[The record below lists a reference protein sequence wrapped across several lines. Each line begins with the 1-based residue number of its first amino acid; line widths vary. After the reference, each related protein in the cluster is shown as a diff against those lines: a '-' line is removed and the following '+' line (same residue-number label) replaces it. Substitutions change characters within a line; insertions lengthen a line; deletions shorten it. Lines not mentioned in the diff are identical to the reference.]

1 MAMSGDVQALVVLRA
16 QLQMYRNLLGRR
28 GIAATSFNF
37 IATGTW
43 YLFAAFLAYLAGAF
57 FASVNDLQLMMRVL
71 VVVLFGVATY
81 WQLSPVISVSFG
93 LALDLKRL
101 LIFPI
106 RPNQYF
112 LIELLLCL
120 PTSVE
125 PVLVTLGIMAGLFAN
140 PHVSN
145 WLVFVT
151 GILYLAFNLLLNV
164 ALRTLVAKVAVKRI
178 WRELV
183 LVFILALIIVPQFL
197 LATQSDEKNWLERLT
212 AFDAYNVLP
221 WSAAASAFTGN
232 AMPSSLASLGVWTLV
247 ALAGARGLFFRSL
260 HAEAESA
267 PEALRPDSGKRA
279 HADLRARIASILG
292 KPFPQPMSSL
302 IEKEF
307 LTFMRSPRFLTVFI
321 MGFTFGIV
329 VFLPM
334 ALNVGNSGSF
344 VTRNFLTVVTAYAI
358 LLMSETAFW
367 NVFGLDRRAAQ
378 VFFFAPVTLR
388 SAFIAKNIVAFFIIV
403 VQVFVI
409 SLVCALI
416 GLKITFTGVAEAF
429 IAAIVLTIN
438 MFAVGNQS
446 SVRYPSGVNPEQS
459 WNTTS
464 KAKYRVVLML
474 LFPLISLP
482 TSLAYLA
489 RWAFHS
495 EGAFYAGMGV
505 AAVIAIVFYLV
516 SLDSAIEYASARRE
530 DLVSLLGNTETGG

>member
-1 MAMSGDVQALVVLRA
+1 MSESNQALVVLRA

-28 GIAATSFNF
+28 GTAATVFNF

-43 YLFAAFLAYLAGAF
+43 YLFAILMAYIAGSF
-57 FASVNDLQLMMRVL
+57 FASLTDLRMMMRVL
-71 VVVLFGVATY
+71 VVALFGVTAY
-81 WQLSPVISVSFG
+81 WQLAPIVTVSFG

-125 PVLVTLGIMAGLFAN
+125 VLLISLGIVTGLVLN
-140 PHVSN
+140 PLLSN
-145 WLVFVT
+145 WLVFFT
-151 GILYLAFNLLLNV
+151 GILFLAFNLFLNV
-164 ALRTLVAKVAVKRI
+164 ALRALVAKVAVKRI

-183 LVFILALIIVPQFL
+183 LIFILALIIVPQFL
-197 LATQSDEKNWLERLT
+197 LATQSDDRNWLDRLT

-221 WSAAASAFTGN
+221 WSAAASAFSGA
-232 AMPSSLASLGVWTLV
+232 AMPSSLVSLGVWALV

-260 HAEAESA
+260 HAEPESS
-267 PEALRPDSGKRA
+267 PERVKPERGNRA
-279 HADLRARIASILG
+279 YADIRARLASILG
-292 KPFPQPMSSL
+292 KPFPQPISSL

-329 VFLPM
+329 VFLPT
-334 ALNVGNSGSF
+334 ALSVDGGGSF
-344 VTRNFLTVVTAYAI
+344 VSRNFLTVVTAYAI

-378 VFFFAPVTLR
+378 VFFFAPVTLQ
-388 SAFIAKNIVAFFIIV
+388 SVFIAKNIVAFFIIG

-416 GLKITFTGVAEAF
+416 GVKVTLAGVAEAF
-429 IAAIVLTIN
+429 IAAIVLAIN

-464 KAKYRVVLML
+464 KAKYRIVLML
-474 LFPLISLP
+474 LFPIISLP

-495 EGAFYAGMGV
+495 EGAFYAGMSV
-505 AAVIAIVFYLV
+505 AGLIAIVFYLV
-516 SLDSAIEYASARRE
+516 SLDSAIEYASAKRE
-530 DLVSLLGNTETGG
+530 HLVGLLGNVEAGG

>member
-1 MAMSGDVQALVVLRA
+1 MSMGSQALIVLRA
-16 QLQMYRNLLGRR
+16 QLQMYRNVLGRR
-28 GIAATSFNF
+28 GTVATVFNF

-43 YLFAAFLAYLAGAF
+43 YVFAVLLAWFAGSF
-57 FASVNDLQLMMRVL
+57 FASLTDLRLMTRVL
-71 VVVLFGVATY
+71 VVVLFGVAAY
-81 WQLSPVISVSFG
+81 WQLSPIVTVSFG

-125 PVLVTLGIMAGLFAN
+125 ALLVTLGIVAGLVLN
-140 PHVSN
+140 PLIPN
-145 WLVFVT
+145 WLVFAT
-151 GILYLAFNLLLNV
+151 GSLFLSFNLFLNV
-164 ALRTLVAKVAVKRI
+164 ALRALIAKVAVKRI

-183 LVFILALIIVPQFL
+183 LVFVLALVIAPQFL
-197 LATQSDEKNWLERLT
+197 LSTQSDERNWLERLT
-212 AFDAYNVLP
+212 AFDAHNVFP
-221 WSAAASAFTGN
+221 WSAAASAFTGT
-232 AMPSSLASLGVWTLV
+232 AMPSSLVSLGVWSLV

-260 HAEAESA
+260 HAEQDSV
-267 PEALRPDSGKRA
+267 PEKPKTERA
-279 HADLRARIASILG
+279 NRAYADLRARLAATLG
-292 KPFPQPMSSL
+292 RPFPKSLSSL

-321 MGFTFGIV
+321 MGFTFGII

-334 ALNVGNSGSF
+334 ALNVGGGAGFLS
-344 VTRNFLTVVTAYAI
+344 RNFLTVVTAYAI

-367 NVFGLDRRAAQ
+367 NIFGLDRRAAQ

-388 SAFIAKNIVAFFIIV
+388 MVFVAKNIVAFLIIG

-409 SLVCALI
+409 SLVCSLI
-416 GLKITFTGVAEAF
+416 GVKVTLAGVAEALV
-429 IAAIVLTIN
+429 AAIVLTIN

-446 SVRYPSGVNPEQS
+446 SVRYPSGVNPDQS
-459 WNTTS
+459 WNTAS
-464 KAKYRVVLML
+464 KAKYRIVLMM
-474 LFPLISLP
+474 LFPIISLP

-495 EGAFYAGMGV
+495 DAAFYAAMTV
-505 AAVIAIVFYLV
+505 AALISVVFYLV

-530 DLVSLLGNTETGG
+530 HLVGLLGNTETGS

>member
-1 MAMSGDVQALVVLRA
+1 MSTSNQALVVMRA
-16 QLQMYRNLLGRR
+16 QLQMYRNVLGRR
-28 GIAATSFNF
+28 GTVATAFNF
-37 IATGTW
+37 IATGIW
-43 YLFAAFLAYLAGAF
+43 YCFAAFLAYIAFAF
-57 FASVNDLQLMMRVL
+57 FASLSDFGTMTRML
-71 VVVLFGVATY
+71 VVVLFGVTAY
-81 WQLSPVISVSFG
+81 WQLSPIITVSFG

-120 PTSVE
+120 PTSTE
-125 PVLVTLGIMAGLFAN
+125 AVLISLGVLSGLMAN
-140 PHVSN
+140 PLTSK
-145 WLVFVT
+145 WLVLAT
-151 GILYLAFNLLLNV
+151 GILFLSFNLFLNV
-164 ALRTLVAKVAVKRI
+164 AMRALVAKVAVKRI

-183 LVFILALIIVPQFL
+183 LIFFLALILAPQIV
-197 LATQSDEKNWLERLT
+197 LATRGDDRNWLEQLT
-212 AFDAYNVLP
+212 SFDTYSVLP
-221 WSAAASAFTGN
+221 WSAAAN
-232 AMPSSLASLGVWTLV
+232 ALTRTEMPSSILSLGVWALV

-260 HAEAESA
+260 HAE
-267 PEALRPDSGKRA
+267 PDSSPERTKTENSTRTY
-279 HADLRARIASILG
+279 ADIRARLAALLG
-292 KPFPQPMSSL
+292 RPFPDPISSL

-307 LTFMRSPRFLTVFI
+307 LTFMRSPRFLTVFV
-321 MGFTFGIV
+321 MGFTFGII

-334 ALNVGNSGSF
+334 ALNTGDGTGF
-344 VTRNFLTVVTAYAI
+344 VSRNFLTVVTAYAI

-378 VFFFAPVTLR
+378 VFFFAPVTMQMV
-388 SAFIAKNIVAFFIIV
+388 FVAKNIVAFFIIG

-416 GLKITFTGVAEAF
+416 GLQVTLAGIAEAL

-459 WNTTS
+459 WNTSS

-474 LFPLISLP
+474 LFPIISLP

-495 EGAFYAGMGV
+495 DVAFYAGMTV
-505 AAVIAIVFYLV
+505 AALIAIILYLV
-516 SLDSAIEYASARRE
+516 SLDSAIEYARAKRE
-530 DLVSLLGNTETGG
+530 HLVGLLGNNEAGG

>member
-1 MAMSGDVQALVVLRA
+1 MSAGSQALVVLRA

-28 GIAATSFNF
+28 GAAATIFNF
-37 IATGTW
+37 LATGTW
-43 YLFAAFLAYLAGAF
+43 YLVAAVLAYLAGAF
-57 FASVNDLQLMMRVL
+57 FSSLTDLRQAMHVL
-71 VVVLFGVATY
+71 VVVLFGVTAY
-81 WQLSPVISVSFG
+81 WQLAPVISVSFG

-125 PVLVTLGIMAGLFAN
+125 VLLVSLGVMTGLILN
-140 PHVSN
+140 PLIPN
-145 WLVFVT
+145 WLVVMT
-151 GILYLAFNLLLNV
+151 GILFLCFNIFLNV
-164 ALRTLVAKVAVKRI
+164 ALRTLVAKVSGKRV
-178 WRELV
+178 WRELL
-183 LVFILALIIVPQFL
+183 LVFMLAMVIAPQFL
-197 LATQSDEKNWLERLT
+197 LATHSDDRNWLERLT

-221 WSAAASAFTGN
+221 WSAAASAFTGA
-232 AMPSSLASLGVWTLV
+232 AMPSSLVSLGVWALV

-260 HAEAESA
+260 HAEAEST
-267 PEALRPDSGKRA
+267 PDTAASRSGSRA
-279 HADLRARIASILG
+279 HADPRAWMARLLG
-292 KPFPQPMSSL
+292 KPFPQPFSSL

-321 MGFTFGIV
+321 MGFTFGIA

-334 ALNVGNSGSF
+334 AIGAGDSPGVIS
-344 VTRNFLTVVTAYAI
+344 RNFLTAVTAYAI

-367 NVFGLDRRAAQ
+367 NIFGLDRRAAQ
-378 VFFFAPVTLR
+378 MFFFLPVNLR
-388 SAFIAKNIVAFFIIV
+388 TVFIAKNVVTFFIICI
-403 VQVFVI
+403 QVFVI

-416 GLKITFTGVAEAF
+416 GLKVTLQGVAEAF
-429 IAAIVLTIN
+429 IAAIVLAIN

-459 WNTTS
+459 WNSTS

-474 LFPLISLP
+474 LFPIISLP

-495 EGAFYAGMGV
+495 EGAFYAGM
-505 AAVIAIVFYLV
+505 AVSGMIAIIFYLV
-516 SLDSAIEYASARRE
+516 SLDSAIEYATTKRE
-530 DLVSLLGNTETGG
+530 HLAGLLGNIEGGG